1 MKEAES
7 FSDAITEGVR
17 VSVQSEYLPSQSNPQ
32 TGRFVFGYQVRI
44 ANESASTPVQL
55 RARHWI
61 ITDQI
66 GEVEEVKGP
75 GVVGEEPLLQPGQ
88 AFEYASGAILTTPR
102 GVMHGTYQMERPDG
116 SEFDAEVAPFAL
128 AMPYSLN

>member
-1 MKEAES
+1 MDEAET

-44 ANESASTPVQL
+44 SNESGTTPVQL
-55 RARHWI
+55 RTRHWI
-61 ITDQI
+61 ITDQL

-75 GVVGEEPLLQPGQ
+75 GVVGEEPLLKPGQ

-116 SEFDAEVAPFAL
+116 TGFDAEVAPFAL

>member
-1 MKEAES
+1 MSEAET

-55 RARHWI
+55 RTRHWI
-61 ITDQI
+61 ITDQL

-75 GVVGEEPLLQPGQ
+75 GVVGEEPLLEPGQ
-88 AFEYASGAILTTPR
+88 AFEYGSGAILTTPR
-102 GVMHGTYQMERPDG
+102 GVMHGTYQMELPDG
-116 SEFDAEVAPFAL
+116 TIFDAEVAPFAL
-128 AMPYSLN
+128 AMPFSLN